1 MELDVYKLD
10 FKNLQNYAE
19 KLSNYA
25 ENSIVQYQ
33 FSLSR
38 VHHRFSLADYARV
51 GSGLVKL
58 GFGQ

>member
-1 MELDVYKLD
+1 MDFIEGLPNSKGKQVIYVVVELDVYKLD
-10 FKNLQNYAE
+10 YKNLQNYAE

-38 VHHRFSLADYARV
+38 
-51 GSGLVKL
+51 
-58 GFGQ
+58 

>member
-10 FKNLQNYAE
+10 FKNMQNYAE

-38 VHHRFSLADYARV
+38 KKFMSRV
-51 GSGLVKL
+51 LDIISEISTVKT
-58 GFGQ
+58 